1 MSKETLK
8 VFFDGE
14 CPLCRKEINF
24 YKKISQDSQISWI
37 NIEGASFDA
46 GTTGLSKDKLKARF
60 HVMLNDEVYT
70 GGYAFLQLWSFIPGF
85 AWATKVLDKAFF
97 PKLLDIV
104 YDFFL
109 IIRPTLQK
117 ILIKIERK

>member
-1 MSKETLK
+1 MSNETLK
-8 VFFDGE
+8 VYFDGQ

-24 YKKISQDSQISWI
+24 YKNIARSKEISWI

-46 GTTGLSKDKLKARF
+46 AKTGLSKDALKARF
-60 HVMLNDEVYT
+60 HVILNDKVYT

-85 AWATKVLDKAFF
+85 AWATKVLDKVFF
-97 PKLLDIV
+97 PKLLDKV

-109 IIRPTLQK
+109 IIRPPLQK
-117 ILIKIERK
+117 LLIKIEKK